1 MQVHS
6 WDSFRFILAVFRCET
21 LSAAARVLDVNE
33 TTVSRRLA
41 QAEEQL
47 QTKLFSRS
55 ASGLEPTDAGLLLV
69 QHIER
74 AEAEIDAGRNQVIG
88 SDKLVSGGVRI
99 AAEPLLIN
107 HLLVPRL
114 AELMVQHPELKIDLI
129 AIHNSVSVARRET
142 DIAVQLFKPEDDPRI
157 VTKRLG
163 ELTSSVYTSTHYA
176 NENKTDEL
184 PWLSYHANN
193 VDIPTAKWLSD
204 RAEIESAD
212 HARLIVNNL
221 ETLSRCLQANL
232 GKSVLPDILVS
243 EDQTLTRLECSEEI
257 PSQEVWLTYQP
268 ELREIGRIKA
278 SIAWLSE
285 CFDHATSLSR
295 F

>member
-21 LSAAARVLDVNE
+21 LAAAARALDVNE

-74 AEAEIDAGRNQVIG
+74 AEAEIDAGRSRVAG
-88 SDKLVSGGVRI
+88 SDKLVSGAVRI
-99 AAEPLLIN
+99 AAEPLIVN

-114 AELMVQHPELKIDLI
+114 KDLMVQHPELEIDLI
-129 AIHNSVSVARRET
+129 AVNKRISVARRET
-142 DIAVQLFKPEDDPRI
+142 DISVQLCKPEDDPRI
-157 VTKRLG
+157 VKKRLG
-163 ELTSSVYTSTHYA
+163 ELSSGVYAATQYA
-176 NENKTDEL
+176 DPNKTDEL
-184 PWLSYHANN
+184 PWLSYDANN
-193 VDIPTAKWLSD
+193 TDVPMAKWLND
-204 RAEIESAD
+204 RAQRESENRS
-212 HARLIVNNL
+212 RLIVNNL
-221 ETLSRCLQANL
+221 ETLLRCLHANL
-232 GKSVLPDILVS
+232 GKSLLPDILAAND
-243 EDQTLTRLECSEEI
+243 EALTRLESREAL
-257 PSQEVWLTYQP
+257 PSQEVWLSYQP

-278 SIAWLSE
+278 SVEWLSD
-285 CFDHATSLSR
+285 CVGSATGAT
-295 F
+295 